1 MTARYTHVMLPFM
14 RTTIE
19 LSAEHR
25 ARLLELAARRG
36 EKGFSGLIEEA
47 VALYLRQERARGAV
61 RRRALAR
68 RGSLRG
74 REAEEIRVAV
84 AAWRQRWR

>member
-1 MTARYTHVMLPFM
+1 M

-19 LSAEHR
+19 LSEEHR

-36 EKGFSGLIEEA
+36 QKGFSSLIEEA
-47 VALYLRQERARGAV
+47 VDLYLRQERVRGEA

-68 RGSLRG
+68 RGSLRD
-74 REAEEIRVAV
+74 RDADALRTAV
-84 AAWRQRWR
+84 AAWREHWR